1 MGTEALRI
9 QIEVL
14 RKELID
20 LAQRMG
26 LTAVEVVE
34 KSQKLDNV
42 LNEYTRQHQRKNK
55 ARLFRKTNEPG
66 RRFGPLRPLIIPHTG
81 ELNTRGD

>member
-42 LNEYTRQHQRKNK
+42 LNEYTRQHQRKK
-55 ARLFRKTNEPG
+55 
-66 RRFGPLRPLIIPHTG
+66 
-81 ELNTRGD
+81 